1 MGAVRWRAAYLAAIL
16 ASAHWMSVIP
26 PYPMAV
32 ETTREVSKPPD
43 VPRGAKSDSFW
54 KYCLHL
60 SLAPNPVPYLCYAF
74 NRYYFH
80 SHLIAAVTEVF
91 KG

>member
-1 MGAVRWRAAYLAAIL
+1 MQGSIFSSIPGFCPLDVGN
-16 ASAHWMSVIP
+16 P
-26 PYPMAV
+26 PYPLAV
-32 ETTREVSKPPD
+32 VTTRDVSKPPD
-43 VPRGAKSDSFW
+43 VPRGAKSDLFW
-54 KYCLHL
+54 KHCLHL
-60 SLAPNPVPYLCYAF
+60 SLAVNPVPYSCYAF

>member
-1 MGAVRWRAAYLAAIL
+1 MHGSIFSSNPGFCSLDVGN
-16 ASAHWMSVIP
+16 P
-26 PYPMAV
+26 PYPHAV
-32 ETTREVSKPPD
+32 VTTREVSKPPD

-54 KYCLHL
+54 KYYLHL
-60 SLAPNPVPYLCYAF
+60 SQALNPVPYLCYAF

-80 SHLIAAVTEVF
+80 SHLIAAVTEMF